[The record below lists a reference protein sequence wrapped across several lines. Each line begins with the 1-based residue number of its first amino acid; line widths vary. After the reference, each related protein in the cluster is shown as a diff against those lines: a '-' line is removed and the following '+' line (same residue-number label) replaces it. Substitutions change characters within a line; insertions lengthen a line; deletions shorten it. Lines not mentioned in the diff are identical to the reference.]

1 MGQCGKKPARAQV
14 EFHFLFTLTLKAK
27 GFQEFHPFHNFHM
40 LRVGQ
45 VEVPGS
51 WVPRMQQRLRAARS
65 RRRWVGRNSEV
76 VLAMRIVGCGSGAWP
91 GLGPRTA
98 LTVSNVRNIESFI
111 LCL

>member
-98 LTVSNVRNIESFI
+98 LTVSNVTNHIIF
-111 LCL
+111 